1 MHKCR
6 CPITSWGN
14 PILRVTQTA
23 ESQAPLAFPDGMVG
37 EHRLVRPPGP
47 WHPPAPLGS
56 FLTQQQ
62 IDQKT
67 HKNKNQNHTNQNN
80 PHKKSKGQGEEP
92 NITASHLGRGM
103 GSGEVVTYA
112 SAKVQKKK
120 KKKRGNDKLL
130 HSAQHKVQTRSSC
143 LGSEVMVS
151 NSLVSNPCQGCP
163 GPSPILA
170 NTSLAEQGSA
180 SLAAL
185 VLPAPSS
192 GWTRL
197 LATSLPPN
205 QLVLWG
211 STFYLKAEGCLF
223 SVQRGFCR
231 HHRRPCHTLPP
242 GGELAQANR
251 ALGGPGFAPPSL
263 HPQASPSFTLGTQGS
278 HHNSC
283 FVTAPPAADPNWDRL
298 GKHQRWAKS
307 NQSAWCPGD

>member
-1 MHKCR
+1 MVSPGPAGGYRTTSPGLRNMHKCR

-112 SAKVQKKK
+112 SAKVQKEKK
-120 KKKRGNDKLL
+120 KKKEGTGAPDHVEGQCGSGGQHRGLAPGTMRL
-130 HSAQHKVQTRSSC
+130 THTGLERTRRHRW
-143 LGSEVMVS
+143 
-151 NSLVSNPCQGCP
+151 
-163 GPSPILA
+163 GPQPEDPDCYY
-170 NTSLAEQGSA
+170 NFA
-180 SLAAL
+180 S
-185 VLPAPSS
+185 
-192 GWTRL
+192 
-197 LATSLPPN
+197 
-205 QLVLWG
+205 
-211 STFYLKAEGCLF
+211 
-223 SVQRGFCR
+223 
-231 HHRRPCHTLPP
+231 
-242 GGELAQANR
+242 
-251 ALGGPGFAPPSL
+251 
-263 HPQASPSFTLGTQGS
+263 
-278 HHNSC
+278 
-283 FVTAPPAADPNWDRL
+283 
-298 GKHQRWAKS
+298 
-307 NQSAWCPGD
+307 

>member
-1 MHKCR
+1 MVSPGPAGGYRTTSPGLRNMHKCR

-112 SAKVQKKK
+112 SAKVQKEKK
-120 KKKRGNDKLL
+120 KKKEGMTNCYTQLSTKFKRDPP
-130 HSAQHKVQTRSSC
+130 AWDQRSWF
-143 LGSEVMVS
+143 
-151 NSLVSNPCQGCP
+151 PTP
-163 GPSPILA
+163 WYRTPA
-170 NTSLAEQGSA
+170 RDA
-180 SLAAL
+180 
-185 VLPAPSS
+185 PAP
-192 GWTRL
+192 
-197 LATSLPPN
+197 
-205 QLVLWG
+205 
-211 STFYLKAEGCLF
+211 
-223 SVQRGFCR
+223 
-231 HHRRPCHTLPP
+231 
-242 GGELAQANR
+242 
-251 ALGGPGFAPPSL
+251 PPSL
-263 HPQASPSFTLGTQGS
+263 PT
-278 HHNSC
+278 
-283 FVTAPPAADPNWDRL
+283 PAW
-298 GKHQRWAKS
+298 
-307 NQSAWCPGD
+307 QSKEARA